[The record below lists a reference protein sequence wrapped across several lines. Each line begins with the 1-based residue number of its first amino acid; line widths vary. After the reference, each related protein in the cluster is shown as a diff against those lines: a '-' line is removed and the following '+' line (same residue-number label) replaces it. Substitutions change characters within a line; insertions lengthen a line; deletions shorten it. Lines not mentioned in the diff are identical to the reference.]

1 MPSILRALILGD
13 VIGQP
18 GCRALFFGLKKL
30 IKATKADFV
39 VVNGENAADGY
50 GLTPEL
56 AERLFLSGVD
66 VITSGNHIWQKQEIY
81 PLLESENRILRPE
94 NYPNGVPGKGHC
106 IVEKNGTKIA
116 VLNLEGRV
124 YLSNIRCPFRVGK
137 ELATR
142 LQNITKIIILDFHAE
157 WPEEKEAL
165 AIYLDGKISI
175 LAGTHT
181 HVQTADERIL
191 PGGTGYITDIGM
203 SGPAES
209 VIGMKIETAV
219 KRGLT
224 QMPLKLEV
232 AENPVEIC
240 GTLVEID
247 KSTGHSVSIKRI
259 REKSSI

>member
-1 MPSILRALILGD
+1 LPSILRVLILGD

-30 IKATKADFV
+30 IKTTKADFI

-56 AERLFLSGVD
+56 AEGLFQSGVD
-66 VITSGNHIWQKQEIY
+66 VITSGNHIWQKKEIY

-106 IVEKNGTKIA
+106 IVEKSGAKIA

-124 YLSNIRCPFRVGK
+124 YLSNLRCPFRVGR
-137 ELATR
+137 EITTR
-142 LQNITKIIILDFHAE
+142 LQNTTNIIILDFHAE

-165 AIYLDGKISI
+165 AIYLDGRISV

-191 PGGTGYITDIGM
+191 AGGTGYITDIGM

-232 AENPVEIC
+232 EDKPVEIS
-240 GTLVEID
+240 GIVVEID
-247 KSTGHSVSIKRI
+247 KSTGHTLSLKRI
-259 REKSSI
+259 REKSVI